1 MLRASL
7 HSDAAGVVTTL
18 REARATQAT
27 KLAAIK
33 VSLAQRVA
41 DFPVIPTMLATV
53 WCSKHWSLARLVETQ
68 PPAE

>member
-53 WCSKHWSLARLVETQ
+53 WCSKH
-68 PPAE
+68 